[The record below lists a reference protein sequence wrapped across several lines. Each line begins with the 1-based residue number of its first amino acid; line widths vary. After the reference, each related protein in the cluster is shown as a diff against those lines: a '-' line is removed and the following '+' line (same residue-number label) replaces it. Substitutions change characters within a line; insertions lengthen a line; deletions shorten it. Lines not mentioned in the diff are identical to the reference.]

1 MNKNLETIF
10 RERFIAIL
18 RGIAPSDVP
27 PVMEA
32 LAKGGIRIVEITFDM
47 LDPETR
53 AKTAESIRHSIAA
66 GMLTGAGTVLEPD
79 MVDAAVEAGAEFII
93 SPNSDEAV
101 IRRTK
106 QLGKLSIPGNFT
118 PAEVVNAYRMGAD
131 IVKLFPVL
139 PEWVNYVKVVHSPLP
154 HIPLLVTGGVTTVNA
169 GKILQAGASAVAA
182 GASLVSSELV
192 RAKDWAEITRRAAAF
207 VAAVKAE

>member
-27 PVMEA
+27 PVMEV

-47 LDPETR
+47 LDPETG

>member
-1 MNKNLETIF
+1 MNKNLEIIF

-18 RGIAPSDVP
+18 RGIAPCDVS

-32 LAKGGIRIVEITFDM
+32 LAKGGIHIVEITFDM
-47 LDPETR
+47 LDPETK
-53 AKTAESIRHSIAA
+53 AKTAESIRHSIAG

-154 HIPLLVTGGVTTVNA
+154 HIPLLVTGGVTTENA

-182 GASLVSSELV
+182 GASLVSPELV
-192 RAKDWAEITRRAAAF
+192 REKNWKEITRRAAAF
-207 VAAVKAE
+207 TAAVKAE